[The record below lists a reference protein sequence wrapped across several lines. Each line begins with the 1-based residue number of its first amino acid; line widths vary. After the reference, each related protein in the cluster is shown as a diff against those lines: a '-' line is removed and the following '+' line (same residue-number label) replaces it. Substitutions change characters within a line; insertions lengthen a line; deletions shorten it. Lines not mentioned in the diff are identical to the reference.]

1 MHGKTAQW
9 TAEEF
14 DKFLTDKTSAFSN
27 VEFDGQ
33 CKTTIL
39 FLALSIN
46 FGGLFPSDQ
55 YSHFYL
61 WQEKNAIKVNFGF
74 EWKYFFS

>member
-14 DKFLTDKTSAFSN
+14 DKFLTDKTFAFSN

-46 FGGLFPSDQ
+46 FGGLATNIVTFTYDKKKMP
-55 YSHFYL
+55 L
-61 WQEKNAIKVNFGF
+61 K
-74 EWKYFFS
+74 